1 MKKKIILYYEPNIQS
16 IIRIK
21 IFSFTYEKKVFSAFQ
36 WQIFR
41 RVRRI
46 EQTNRII
53 NGRKL

>member
-1 MKKKIILYYEPNIQS
+1 MSQIFNQLS
-16 IIRIK
+16 VK

-36 WQIFR
+36 RQIFR